1 MFNEEGLLEAGI
13 HDYLINDF
21 KNNFI
26 YYFNTSQT
34 RDNIYNNTIKWLKL
48 ISERIT
54 MPTEVWFDGSYV
66 TDKINPNDL
75 DIVLFFDK
83 GTFTREMY
91 NEFKVLQSECKKY
104 KCDAYMCFTNNN
116 YANGQDINNRNYWR
130 GQFGFDRLDRPKGII
145 KINGNELID
154 EIREV
159 N

>member
-34 RDNIYNNTIKWLKL
+34 RDTIYNNTIKWLKL

-54 MPTEVWFDGSYV
+54 MPIEVWFDGSYV
-66 TDKINPNDL
+66 TDKINPHDL
-75 DIVLFFDK
+75 DIVLFFDR
-83 GTFTREMY
+83 GTFTMEMY
-91 NEFKVLQSECKKY
+91 KEFTVLQAECKKY

-116 YANGQDINNRNYWR
+116 YANSQDINNRNYWR